1 MSCMPVWSEMCELPG
16 RVDVAVRVDVAS
28 AIAERTPGG
37 DWGIWGFGV
46 WGFLGFWRLTIR
58 GVAGGGGGGPG
69 APGPPLFLWRGGLG
83 PAPGWV
89 PQAVGSLW
97 DGGRGCFPFHSGGSK
112 SLTITVDRSRAYQ
125 TMDGFGASITDSSA
139 HVLYTLQGKIRD
151 NAMRDPQRLSLM
163 RCTGTFEHDW
173 DRPGT
178 ARRRSPG
185 RFPGGRRPARQAG
198 RHRPRRCVHDY
209 GQVSAPEQCW
219 GKPDPDPMWSRAVGE
234 SQIAALPPCAGTR
247 PGCNTSGSDPRT
259 IRYLPADVALWQ
271 VPGGHYSLGSDN
283 FTTQRDVPNTKSRV

>member
-1 MSCMPVWSEMCELPG
+1 MIGTG
-16 RVDVAVRVDVAS
+16 RVPRDGARRVDFRA
-28 AIAERTPGG
+28 
-37 DWGIWGFGV
+37 
-46 WGFLGFWRLTIR
+46 
-58 GVAGGGGGGPG
+58 VAG
-69 APGPPLFLWRGGLG
+69 
-83 PAPGWV
+83 
-89 PQAVGSLW
+89 
-97 DGGRGCFPFHSGGSK
+97 
-112 SLTITVDRSRAYQ
+112 
-125 TMDGFGASITDSSA
+125 
-139 HVLYTLQGKIRD
+139 
-151 NAMRDPQRLSLM
+151 
-163 RCTGTFEHDW
+163 
-173 DRPGT
+173 
-178 ARRRSPG
+178 
-185 RFPGGRRPARQAG
+185 PARQAG